1 MAGRSTTHARLL
13 AKHRAAI
20 VQDLDVAK
28 IIPSLVY
35 TGVFSLVEEGEIL
48 SERTRQL
55 QTEVFVDLLSRKGPA
70 AFQEFCSALEDS
82 FPHLLTCFLL
92 DNPDVTSEA
101 EEEKSPSKALQ
112 LGFELALKERD
123 AVLRENALALKE
135 RDTAMKQ
142 YQEMKHE
149 RDRALASLESL
160 STKPSQGLTQRF
172 GGSQGLQG
180 SPGERQ
186 TRTRRERRRG
196 KDETEAREQVVWE
209 QLSFTINRAPGYGFG
224 IAVSG
229 GRDNPHFTSGETSI
243 VISDVLPGGP
253 AEGLLKVNDRV
264 VSVNRASLDH
274 VDHSQAVNILKDSR
288 DSAVIVVKRR
298 NVVTVPGTPDDR
310 LQTKKVTLARTKK
323 KEDYGMK
330 LGYHLYVKEV
340 TEKGLAAQS
349 GQLGEG
355 DLLVKINN
363 SSVENLSFTEAKKLL
378 EKSKDKLVLTVQS
391 EGDSPPASPLQGSQ
405 LSLPRDRGP
414 YDSSPDR
421 AATLPLS
428 AKSPLQAD
436 PMDAPQSPFSDDKYR
451 RTSPY
456 VDEAPPR
463 PPLPRLDTPLTDS
476 DAPPRPPIPGQELLN
491 QLGHYGD
498 PSSVGSRDK
507 IHDAV
512 YGKKWR
518 QAPFYSEPRLV
529 KFHKQGAVGI
539 RLAGG
544 NEVGIY
550 VAAVQEDSAAYQQGL
565 QTGDQLLSV
574 NEIDMRAMTREEA
587 VLLLLSLQDEI
598 RIVAQD
604 RKDKYDKILEMGSG
618 DSFYIR
624 THFNYEKQGKE
635 EMSFK
640 KGDIFHIRDT
650 LHQGVVGSWLAV
662 RIGKNNLETE
672 RGVIPNK
679 NRAEQLAHVQNTDAK
694 ESQAGKRSGFF
705 RRRSYRRSKSLNK
718 EHWDDI
724 VFGRKSNAGPTTK
737 FPAYERV
744 VLKEPGFPR
753 PVVVFGPI
761 ADVTRDRLL
770 REMPDKL
777 DSAQSIKKDKEA
789 KGGASTIIKL
799 NAIRDVVEKGKHCVL
814 DITPNAVD
822 RLNYA
827 QLYPIVIFLQP
838 DNKQTV
844 KDLRSR
850 IAKGSNK
857 SSRKLFEQAMKL
869 KQGYS
874 HLFTAVVHLSNND
887 AWYSK
892 VKDIIRKQQSQPV
905 WMSENKMEDNVED
918 DFLFPMSARLS
929 YASSSEGNLS
939 AAVDSRP
946 VSMFNTSDTWAE
958 TGPGTGRM
966 GRSTS
971 DPSLTV
977 DGQPPQ
983 TGPGYAPH
991 PTRQLSSERPGNY
1004 SQFPP
1009 AKAPR
1014 SRDNSYSGRPPA
1026 DNNRHDSHGPYYNAY
1041 GHPQGDNMSG
1051 HNSFPRENNRHPRSF
1066 SSIEPYATLP
1076 PDNDRYRDYA
1086 PPNDGWGTRKPEP
1099 TYKTG
1104 YGNYDNYPRKDEGG
1118 YPSEQRHRPNGYS
1131 SRETG
1136 EGGSKTQPPPYDRHV
1151 HRAPQVLSASREY
1164 LAPQDRNHSPKSAF
1178 GQPSTYDRR
1187 TLPMSP
1193 SRDRPGGYDPYK
1205 FTRMTAHSLS
1215 RGSKTSLTGGNNTHS
1230 TNSIQRPTPTYPKM
1244 PLSNGPTMDAR
1255 RGQYSPLS
1263 KTKSEPH
1270 ISHSP
1275 PADSAIE
1282 SSDVVQSSVYPTK
1295 TIPVIERLD
1304 TGDDSMVSDTG
1315 SNQSETRRDNG
1326 TDSARLQMTPERDR
1340 DVYSRSYR
1348 DGLKPAVYSAMEF
1361 RRRTLDD
1368 LRIPKTQLDHVPTSD
1383 SVVMSSSGD
1392 HKVDHASELEPDENH
1407 TVIATARG
1415 MFDSN
1420 GGVLSNAETGVS
1432 IIIPKGAIPEGT
1444 KQEIYFKV
1452 CRDNNILP
1460 PLDKDKGET
1469 LLSPLVMCGPH
1480 GLKFLQPVELRLP
1493 HCASMTP
1500 DGWSFALKSSDTST
1514 GQPTQ
1519 WQNMTLPGMNNN
1531 SQCQVGASSVSVLV
1545 DHFSWFA
1552 LIGWPRFHRYDHT
1565 GSMGGV
1571 ITTNIF

>member
-149 RDRALASLESL
+149 RDQALASLESL
-160 STKPSQGLTQRF
+160 TTKQGQGLTQRF

-180 SPGERQ
+180 SPVERQ

-310 LQTKKVTLARTKK
+310 LQTKKVTLTRTKK

-355 DLLVKINN
+355 DLLLKINN
-363 SSVENLSFTEAKKLL
+363 SSVENLSFSEAKKLV

-414 YDSSPDR
+414 YDTSPDR
-421 AATLPLS
+421 AATLPLG
-428 AKSPLQAD
+428 AKSPLQSD
-436 PMDAPQSPFSDDKYR
+436 PMDPPQSPFSDDKYR

-456 VDEAPPR
+456 ADEAPPR

-476 DAPPRPPIPGQELLN
+476 
-491 QLGHYGD
+491 GHYGE
-498 PSSVGSRDK
+498 PSSRDSRDK
-507 IHDAV
+507 LHDAV

-518 QAPFYSEPRLV
+518 QPFYSEPRLV

-565 QTGDQLLSV
+565 QPGDQLLSV

-618 DSFYIR
+618 DSFYVR

-635 EMSFK
+635 ELSFK

-679 NRAEQLAHVQNTDAK
+679 NRGDGLLILQHRAEQLAHVQNTDAK
-694 ESQAGKRSGFF
+694 ESQSGKRSGFF

-753 PVVVFGPI
+753 PVVIFGPI

-918 DFLFPMSARLS
+918 DFLFPMSARFS
-929 YASSSEGNLS
+929 YASSSEGNL
-939 AAVDSRP
+939 ATAVDSRP
-946 VSMFNTSDTWAE
+946 VSMFNTSDTWGE
-958 TGPGTGRM
+958 TGPESGRM

-977 DGQPPQ
+977 DGQPPH
-983 TGPGYAPH
+983 TGSPYAPH
-991 PTRQLSSERPGNY
+991 PTRQLSSDRPGNY

-1009 AKAPR
+1009 EKAPR
-1014 SRDNSYSGRPPA
+1014 SRDNSWSVRPPVE
-1026 DNNRHDSHGPYYNAY
+1026 NNRHSSHGPYYNAY

-1076 PDNDRYRDYA
+1076 PDNDRYRDYSQH
-1086 PPNDGWGTRKPEP
+1086 NDTWGTRKKEP
-1099 TYKTG
+1099 SYQTG

-1131 SRETG
+1131 SRDTG
-1136 EGGSKTQPPPYDRHV
+1136 EGGGKTQPPPYDRHV
-1151 HRAPQVLSASREY
+1151 HRASQVLSASREY
-1164 LAPQDRNHSPKSAF
+1164 LAPQDHNQSPKSAF
-1178 GQPSTYDRR
+1178 GQPSSYDRR
-1187 TLPMSP
+1187 TLP
-1193 SRDRPGGYDPYK
+1193 SRERSGGYDPYK

-1215 RGSKTSLTGGNNTHS
+1215 RGSKTSLTGSNTQS

-1244 PLSNGPTMDAR
+1244 PLSNGPMTDPR

-1275 PADSAIE
+1275 PVDSAIE

-1304 TGDDSMVSDTG
+1304 TGEDSMVSDTG
-1315 SNQSETRRDNG
+1315 SNQSENRRDNG
-1326 TDSARLQMTPERDR
+1326 ADSARLQMTPERER
-1340 DVYSRSYR
+1340 DVYNRSYR

-1392 HKVDHASELEPDENH
+1392 QKVDHASELEPDENH

-1571 ITTNIF
+1571 ITTNIN

>member
-1 MAGRSTTHARLL
+1 MGRQSGPGDRRLC
-13 AKHRAAI
+13 
-20 VQDLDVAK
+20 
-28 IIPSLVY
+28 
-35 TGVFSLVEEGEIL
+35 
-48 SERTRQL
+48 
-55 QTEVFVDLLSRKGPA
+55 
-70 AFQEFCSALEDS
+70 AF
-82 FPHLLTCFLL
+82 TY
-92 DNPDVTSEA
+92 
-101 EEEKSPSKALQ
+101 
-112 LGFELALKERD
+112 LKEY
-123 AVLRENALALKE
+123 LRRTSSLRKE
-135 RDTAMKQ
+135 R
-142 YQEMKHE
+142 
-149 RDRALASLESL
+149 
-160 STKPSQGLTQRF
+160 
-172 GGSQGLQG
+172 GGEQKLFISYRRPHRPVG
-180 SPGERQ
+180 S
-186 TRTRRERRRG
+186 
-196 KDETEAREQVVWE
+196 A
-209 QLSFTINRAPGYGFG
+209 
-224 IAVSG
+224 
-229 GRDNPHFTSGETSI
+229 
-243 VISDVLPGGP
+243 
-253 AEGLLKVNDRV
+253 
-264 VSVNRASLDH
+264 
-274 VDHSQAVNILKDSR
+274 
-288 DSAVIVVKRR
+288 
-298 NVVTVPGTPDDR
+298 
-310 LQTKKVTLARTKK
+310 TLARWVKSVLGTAGV
-323 KEDYGMK
+323 DTATFSAHSTRGASTSAAAAAGVSLHSIMK
-330 LGYHLYVKEV
+330 
-340 TEKGLAAQS
+340 AADWS
-349 GQLGEG
+349 RESTFL
-355 DLLVKINN
+355 K
-363 SSVENLSFTEAKKLL
+363 
-378 EKSKDKLVLTVQS
+378 
-391 EGDSPPASPLQGSQ
+391 
-405 LSLPRDRGP
+405 
-414 YDSSPDR
+414 Y
-421 AATLPLS
+421 
-428 AKSPLQAD
+428 
-436 PMDAPQSPFSDDKYR
+436 YR
-451 RTSPY
+451 RDNNQHTF
-456 VDEAPPR
+456 
-463 PPLPRLDTPLTDS
+463 
-476 DAPPRPPIPGQELLN
+476 GQAVLSTALN
-491 QLGHYGD
+491 
-498 PSSVGSRDK
+498 
-507 IHDAV
+507 
-512 YGKKWR
+512 
-518 QAPFYSEPRLV
+518 SEPRLV
-529 KFHKQGAVGI
+529 KFQKQGAVGI

-550 VAAVQEDSAAYQQGL
+550 VAAVQEDSAAYQQGLQTGDQLLSEDSAAYQQGL

-635 EMSFK
+635 ELSFK

-679 NRAEQLAHVQNTDAK
+679 NRAEQLAHVQNSDTK
-694 ESQAGKRSGFF
+694 EAQGGKRSGFF

-724 VFGRKSNAGPTTK
+724 VFVLPMVPCISQHAVGVGENVYGEMVKARVAVLKCTNLSNTSVLSVHSLLSSDSPLCTVAFDCPANYIVLYAGPTTK

-892 VKDIIRKQQSQPV
+892 VKDIIQ
-905 WMSENKMEDNVED
+905 
-918 DFLFPMSARLS
+918 
-929 YASSSEGNLS
+929 GNLA
-939 AAVDSRP
+939 AAVDSTSRP
-946 VSMFNTSDTWAE
+946 VSMFNSGSETWAD
-958 TGPGTGRM
+958 TGSGRM

-977 DGQPPQ
+977 DGQPAQ
-983 TGPGYAPH
+983 TSPGYAPH
-991 PTRQLSSERPGNY
+991 PTRQLSSDRHGNY

-1009 AKAPR
+1009 EKAPR
-1014 SRDNSYSGRPPA
+1014 SRDNSWSARPPA
-1026 DNNRHDSHGPYYNAY
+1026 DSSRHDSHGPYYNAY

-1076 PDNDRYRDYA
+1076 PDSDRYRDYGQH
-1086 PPNDGWGTRKPEP
+1086 NDSWGTRKKDPSYP
-1099 TYKTG
+1099 TG
-1104 YGNYDNYPRKDEGG
+1104 YGNYDNYPRKEERGFPTDQG
-1118 YPSEQRHRPNGYS
+1118 HRTNGYS
-1131 SRETG
+1131 PRDTG
-1136 EGGSKTQPPPYDRHV
+1136 EGGPKTQPPPYDRHV

-1164 LAPQDRNHSPKSAF
+1164 LAPQDRNNQSPKSAF
-1178 GQPSTYDRR
+1178 GQPSSYDRR

-1193 SRDRPGGYDPYK
+1193 SRDRLGGYDPYK

-1215 RGSKTSLTGGNNTHS
+1215 RGSKTSLTGGTNTHS

-1244 PLSNGPTMDAR
+1244 PLSNGPTMDSR
-1255 RGQYSPLS
+1255 RGNYSPLS

-1270 ISHSP
+1270 ISHS
-1275 PADSAIE
+1275 DSAVS

-1295 TIPVIERLD
+1295 TLPVIERLD

-1315 SNQSETRRDNG
+1315 SNQSENRRDNG
-1326 TDSARLQMTPERDR
+1326 ADSARLQMTPERER
-1340 DVYSRSYR
+1340 DVYNRSSYR

-1383 SVVMSSSGD
+1383 SVVTSSSGD
-1392 HKVDHASELEPDENH
+1392 HPKVDHASELEPDENH

-1571 ITTNIF
+1571 ITTNIY